1 MILCR
6 NRPYDL
12 MEFVQTRIDYHF
24 ADIQL
29 LESALKAAHRDR
41 ENENTDDG
49 NRGLARIG
57 LLAIEMAETY
67 NAIVVENLTISMSSM
82 IHIADSVLTFID
94 DANSREHWWKNK
106 KSRAKLC
113 ELLGIGSCIKQS
125 IRQGDLSPST
135 AVLDHALSALF
146 GAVWLDCENQGKSA
160 NETRNTISK
169 VLHHINASVNEPRF
183 AVNDWNRTLVEKNSL
198 WNPLAEET
206 TGGLM
211 QEDCVNITT
220 DDTHSL
226 ALDSIVN
233 IYVDELGYADNQSFL
248 DNFPMFGNQNLFM
261 GNFQGT
267 VDLIRLRKRRLN
279 LWQFRDK
286 VRLHSPLSRLWM

>member
-1 MILCR
+1 MILYR
-6 NRPYDL
+6 RRPYDL

-24 ADIQL
+24 ADTQL

-67 NAIVVENLTISMSSM
+67 NAIVVENLTISKSSM

-125 IRQGDLSPST
+125 VRQGDLSPST

-169 VLHHINASVNEPRF
+169 VLHHMNASVNEPRF

-198 WNPLAEET
+198 WDPLAEET

-211 QEDCVNITT
+211 QEDCLNITT

-226 ALDSIVN
+226 ALDAIVN
-233 IYVDELGYADNQSFL
+233 TYVDELGYADNQSFL

-279 LWQFRDK
+279 PWQFRDK
-286 VRLHSPLSRLWM
+286 VRLHSPLSQLRM